1 MLRHLN
7 LFNQGSGGLMKK
19 YAWFVLMACLV
30 FSTSQAGDK
39 PGHIDYEVHELD
51 NGLTVILSED
61 HSVPIVAVDVWYHVG
76 SGYEEPGRSGF
87 AHLFE
92 HMMFQG
98 SENVGKA
105 EHFQYVQRAGGN
117 CNGSTTEDRTNYYE
131 WLPANRLNLALWL
144 EADRMRS
151 LAITTENF
159 ENQRSTVKE
168 ERKQRVDNQPYGAAF
183 LTADT
188 LSYDFEPYSHTVIG
202 KMVDLDNAEV
212 EDVQKFFGLYYS
224 PNNAVL
230 TIVGDIDPKKTLKM
244 VEEHFGDIPRG
255 QEVEELQGEEPPHNG
270 ERCVTVDDK
279 NANVPAIFINFIIPT
294 STHEDMPAIELLSSV
309 LTEGE
314 SSRMYKRL
322 VKEEEA
328 ALIVFGG
335 AESRKGPGVFRFIAA
350 SNMGVD
356 IETCENLIYEEIEKI
371 KNEGLSEK
379 ELEKAKTQ
387 FKAGFIRDRQTVLN
401 KAEALQHYYYFS
413 ENLDDINN
421 DLDNYMAVTVDD
433 IIRVAKKYFTEQ
445 SRTVVIA
452 NPVSQG

>member
-1 MLRHLN
+1 MQRHLN
-7 LFNQGSGGLMKK
+7 LFNQESGGLMKK
-19 YAWFVLMACLV
+19 YVFFVLMACLV
-30 FSTSQAGDK
+30 FSTVQAGDK

-51 NGLTVILSED
+51 NGLKVILSED

-76 SGYEEPGRSGF
+76 SGYEEQGRSGF

-98 SENVGKA
+98 SENVDKA
-105 EHFQYVQRAGGN
+105 EHFAFVQRAGGN

-151 LAITTENF
+151 LAITVDNF

-168 ERKQRVDNQPYGAAF
+168 ERKQRIDNQPYGAAF
-183 LTADT
+183 LTSDT
-188 LSYDFEPYSHTVIG
+188 LSFDFEPYSHTVIG

-212 EDVQKFFGLYYS
+212 EDVQRFFNLYYA

-230 TIVGDIDPKKTLKM
+230 TIVGDINPKKAMKM
-244 VEEHFGDIPRG
+244 VKEYFGDIPRG
-255 QEVEELQGEEPPHNG
+255 QEVEELTGEEPPHDG
-270 ERCVTVDDK
+270 ERRLTVDDA
-279 NANVPAIFINFIIPT
+279 NANVPAIFISFIIPT
-294 STHEDMPAIELLSSV
+294 STHDDIPAIELLSSV

-328 ALIVFGG
+328 ALVVFGG
-335 AESRKGPGVFRFIAA
+335 AESRKGPGIFRFIAA
-350 SNMGVD
+350 SNMGVE
-356 IETCENLIYEEIEKI
+356 IETCENLIYDEIEKI
-371 KNEGLSEK
+371 QNEGLSEK

-387 FKAGFIRDRQTVLN
+387 FKADFIRGRQTVLN
-401 KAEALQHYYYFS
+401 KAEALQQYNYFS
-413 ENLDDINN
+413 KNLEDINT

-433 IIRVAKKYFTEQ
+433 IIRVAKKYFTQQ

-452 NPVSQG
+452 NPTSGG